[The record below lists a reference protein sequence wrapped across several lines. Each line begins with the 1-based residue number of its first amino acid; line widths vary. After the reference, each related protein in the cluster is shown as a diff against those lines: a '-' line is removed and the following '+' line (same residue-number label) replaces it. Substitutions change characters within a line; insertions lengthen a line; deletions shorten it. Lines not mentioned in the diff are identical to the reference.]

1 MRRVIF
7 IGLIAASLGGICP
20 SAAQPR
26 IYTIGLVLADRV
38 NPDGLPPHMRR
49 QHPAL
54 VNDMRRGIRGL
65 LADLGRFR
73 TLPFR
78 MSGEGDDPVYLD
90 SRSVDFVI
98 QITLDKAD
106 KIYRNQILYSQGLLL
121 YNRPGEA
128 GRSDEAP
135 YEVIS
140 LPAITGRL
148 EVRLVDPHKDK
159 VLWSSLRDSTAVVPI
174 DERIFLYNNRKYPGL
189 THPDLLR
196 AHPDLLRAF
205 QADILRL
212 RQVNRSVDRA
222 LNMSDRW
229 FVSQPSHDVEIAR
242 NLFRGMVASLAAD
255 LDSNLPL
262 EGRIDAML
270 PAKEGKS
277 YVQLNLGT
285 HHGLRPRMRLEVWRP
300 QPSSQKVGQVE
311 VVEIDSTTAVA
322 RLRKL
327 DKKLKKR
334 GEGLQLLDRVISR
347 KRPSVR
353 SF

>member
-1 MRRVIF
+1 MRRVISV
-7 IGLIAASLGGICP
+7 GLVAAILGGICP
-20 SAAQPR
+20 SAAQPH
-26 IYTIGLVLADRV
+26 IYTIGLALIDRV

-49 QHPAL
+49 QHPGL
-54 VNDMRRGIRGL
+54 VNDMRREIRSL

-73 TLPFR
+73 TVPFR
-78 MSGEGDDPVYLD
+78 MSSEDDDPVYFGAPA
-90 SRSVDFVI
+90 VDFVV
-98 QITLDKAD
+98 QITLDRAD
-106 KIYRNQILYSQGLLL
+106 KIYRNQILYSQGPLL
-121 YNRPGEA
+121 YNRTGED
-128 GRSDEAP
+128 GRSGGAP

-140 LPAITGRL
+140 LPAITGQL
-148 EVRLVDPHKDK
+148 QVRLVDPHKDK
-159 VLWSSLRDSTAVVPI
+159 VLWSSLRDCTAVVPI

-189 THPDLLR
+189 THPDLV
-196 AHPDLLRAF
+196 RAF
-205 QADILRL
+205 QIDILRL

-229 FVSQPSHDVEIAR
+229 FVSQPSHDVEVAR
-242 NLFRGMVASLAAD
+242 DLFRGLVASLASD
-255 LDSNLPL
+255 MDSNLPL
-262 EGRIDAML
+262 EGRIDALL
-270 PAKEGKS
+270 PKKKS
-277 YVQLNLGT
+277 KFYVQLNIGA
-285 HHGLRPRMRLEVWRP
+285 HHGLVPRMRLEVWRP

-334 GEGLQLLDRVISR
+334 GEGLQLLDRVISP

>member
-1 MRRVIF
+1 MRIVIF
-7 IGLIAASLGGICP
+7 IGLVAVILGGICP

-26 IYTIGLVLADRV
+26 VYTIGLVFADRV
-38 NPDGLPPHMRR
+38 NPEGLPPHMLQR
-49 QHPAL
+49 HPVL
-54 VNDMRRGIRGL
+54 VNDMRREIRSL

-73 TLPFR
+73 TLPFQ
-78 MSGEGDDPVYLD
+78 MSCDADDPVYLG

-106 KIYRNQILYSQGLLL
+106 KIYRNQILYSHGPLLS
-121 YNRPGEA
+121 NRPGDA
-128 GRSDEAP
+128 GRNSEAP

-140 LPAITGRL
+140 LPAVTGQF
-148 EVRLVDPHKDK
+148 EVRLADPHRDK
-159 VLWSSLRDSTAVVPI
+159 ILWSSLRDSTAVVPI
-174 DERIFLYNNRKYPGL
+174 DERIFLYNSRKYPGL
-189 THPDLLR
+189 THPELLR
-196 AHPDLLRAF
+196 TF
-205 QADILRL
+205 MADIQRL
-212 RQVNRSVDRA
+212 KQVNRSVDRA
-222 LNMSDRW
+222 LTMSDRW
-229 FVSQPSHDVEIAR
+229 FVSQPSHDVEIAQE
-242 NLFRGMVASLAAD
+242 LFRGLVASLAAD

-270 PAKEGKS
+270 PTKKS
-277 YVQLNLGT
+277 KPYVQLNIGAQ
-285 HHGLRPRMRLEVWRP
+285 HGLTPRMRLEVWRP

-334 GEGLQLLDRVISR
+334 GEGPQVLDRVISR
-347 KRPSVR
+347 KRHSER